1 MRVGSSFDPSNCPV
15 LTTSSG
21 RWSSR
26 HLLNLFALIGKLF
39 ADPMYFGCTSK
50 SQPFG
55 DFYLARTKEMHLILV
70 IFFELFSIKNG
81 SELFLATI
89 QLFSMKNIQ
98 L

>member
-26 HLLNLFALIGKLF
+26 HLMNLFALIGKLF

-55 DFYLARTKEMHLILV
+55 DFYLAETKEMHLISV
-70 IFFELFSIKNG
+70 KNLN
-81 SELFLATI
+81 ELFLVKI
-89 QLFSMKNIQ
+89 
-98 L
+98 